1 MVKTLSELHD
11 LALIGK
17 RKKLVLA
24 AAHDRHALQAAISA
38 SAKGLVDIALVGDII
53 KVEEMLNSMNHDIRG
68 VEIINEPDNERAAEI
83 AVRMV
88 SEKHADI
95 VMKGCLPT
103 SCLLKAVLNKEWG
116 LRSGDL
122 LSHLSIFELPAYHKL
137 LSLTDAAMNI
147 APDLNA
153 KVSILNNAV
162 NYLLKLKIET
172 PKVAI
177 LSAVETVNPDIE
189 SSVHAATITKMADR
203 GQIKNCI
210 VDGPLALD
218 NAININSARIKKIN
232 SPVAGDA
239 DLILGND
246 LDSSNALYKSFI
258 YLASARCAAVI
269 VGARAPIVLTSRA
282 DSDETKLNSIVLAA
296 CTN

>member
-1 MVKTLSELHD
+1 
-11 LALIGK
+11 
-17 RKKLVLA
+17 
-24 AAHDRHALQAAISA
+24 
-38 SAKGLVDIALVGDII
+38 
-53 KVEEMLNSMNHDIRG
+53 
-68 VEIINEPDNERAAEI
+68 
-83 AVRMV
+83 
-88 SEKHADI
+88 
-95 VMKGCLPT
+95 
-103 SCLLKAVLNKEWG
+103 
-116 LRSGDL
+116 
-122 LSHLSIFELPAYHKL
+122 
-137 LSLTDAAMNI
+137 MNI

>member
-1 MVKTLSELHD
+1 MVKTLSELHEI
-11 LALIGK
+11 ALSGK
-17 RKKLVLA
+17 KKKLVLA

-38 SAKGLVDIALVGDII
+38 SKLGLVDVSLVGNRIKIEEILYGMSLDISGI
-53 KVEEMLNSMNHDIRG
+53 
-68 VEIINEPDNERAAEI
+68 EITNEPDNERAAEI

-88 SEKHADI
+88 SEKYADI

-116 LRSGDL
+116 LRTGDL
-122 LSHLSIFELPAYHKL
+122 LSHLSVFEIPAYHKL
-137 LSLTDAAMNI
+137 LALTDAAMNI
-147 APDLNA
+147 APDLKA
-153 KVSILNNAV
+153 KISILNNAV
-162 NYLLKLKIET
+162 NYLLKLKIIN

-189 SSVHAATITKMADR
+189 SSVHAAAITKMADR
-203 GQIKNCI
+203 GQVKNCI

-218 NAININSARIKKIN
+218 NAINIDSARIKKIN

-239 DLILGND
+239 DLLLGAD

-258 YLASARCAAVI
+258 YFGNARCAAVI

-282 DSDETKLNSIVLAA
+282 DTDEIKLNSIALAA
-296 CTN
+296 CSI